1 MNIANSKIVSV
12 TGLEII
18 DSRGNPTVKATVTL
32 ECGASGAASVPSGA
46 STGIH
51 EAHELRDGDHARY
64 GGKGVCQAVQNVNTC
79 LAQTV
84 IGLDATDRQK
94 VDNAMIDADGSRNKI
109 NLGANAILAVSL
121 ATARAAAACSGVPLY
136 RYLAEGREVK
146 LPVPMMNI
154 LNGGA
159 HATNN
164 VDIQEFMIM
173 PKGAPDFTEGLRW
186 CCEIYHT
193 LGGILK
199 KRGLATGVGD
209 EGGFAPSLQNDRQ
222 ALDLIMEAIEAAGF
236 EPGKDIFLSIDAA
249 ASEWTMEGG
258 AYMMPK
264 SGKVFTPLE
273 LIAMWEDLCDSYPV
287 CSLEDAVAEDDW
299 QSWKLLTERLG
310 GRVQLVGDD
319 LFVTNA
325 KRLARG
331 IEEHAANAILI
342 KPNQIG
348 TLSQTLETVA
358 MAQQAG
364 LGVVLSHRSGET
376 EDSIIADIAVATA
389 CGQIK
394 AGAPCRSDRVCKYN
408 RLLEIEAELTAAKAA
423 AGKV

>member
-1 MNIANSKIVSV
+1 MKNLNSSIASV

-32 ECGASGAASVPSGA
+32 ECGATGAASVPSGA

-51 EAHELRDGDHARY
+51 EAHELRDADPGRY
-64 GGKGVCQAVQNVNTC
+64 GGKGVRQAVQSVNEP
-79 LAQTV
+79 LARAV
-84 IGLDATDRQK
+84 MGLEATDQQK
-94 VDNAMIDADGSRNKI
+94 VDSAMMDADGSRNKI

-121 ATARAAAACSGVPLY
+121 ATARAAAACSGEPLY
-136 RYLAEGREVK
+136 RYLAGGREVK

-173 PKGAPDFTEGLRW
+173 PKGAPSFTEGLRW

-209 EGGFAPSLQNDRQ
+209 EGGFAPSLGTDRQ
-222 ALDLIMEAIEAAGF
+222 ALDLIMEAVEAAGF
-236 EPGKDIFLSIDAA
+236 EPGKDIFLAIDAA
-249 ASEWTMEGG
+249 ASEWMMESGV
-258 AYMMPK
+258 YMMPK
-264 SGKVFTPLE
+264 SGKIYTPLE
-273 LIAMWEDLCDSYPV
+273 LIDMWEELSDSYPL
-287 CSLEDAVAEDDW
+287 CSLEDGVAEDDW
-299 QSWKLLTERLG
+299 QSWKLLTSRLG
-310 GRVQLVGDD
+310 DRVQLVGDD
-319 LFVTNA
+319 LFVTNP

-331 IEEHAANAILI
+331 IEEQAANAILI

-348 TLSQTLETVA
+348 TLSQTLETVI
-358 MAQQAG
+358 MAQKAG

-376 EDSIIADIAVATA
+376 EDSMIADIAVATA

-408 RLLEIEAELTAAKAA
+408 RLLEIEAELTAAK
-423 AGKV
+423 K